1 MNTALSPARRCQ
13 VGDLVMLVR
22 SKNPAR
28 VGRIGVIVCCT
39 TSAAA
44 AALVLPNELAE
55 VQRRD
60 WIVDFQG
67 APDVTCRDG
76 EIIVTHLLAC
86 RDATLRPLRANQAEM
101 ACEAALALGG
111 EA

>member
-1 MNTALSPARRCQ
+1 MNTALSPAHRCQ
-13 VGDLVMLVR
+13 IGDLVMLVR
-22 SKNPAR
+22 SRNPAR
-28 VGRIGVIVCCT
+28 VGRIGVIVCST

-44 AALVLPNELAE
+44 AALALPDELAE

-67 APDVTCRDG
+67 APDVTYRDG
-76 EIIVTHLLAC
+76 EAIVTHRLAC
-86 RDATLRPLRANQAEM
+86 LDATLRPLRANPEELD
-101 ACEAALALGG
+101 CEVALAVGG

>member
-1 MNTALSPARRCQ
+1 MTTALFTTRRCQ

-22 SKNPAR
+22 SKNAAR
-28 VGRIGVIVCCT
+28 LGRIGVVVCST

-44 AALVLPNELAE
+44 AELVLPNELAE

-76 EIIVTHLLAC
+76 EVIVTNLLAC
-86 RDATLRPLRANQAEM
+86 RDATLRPLRTDQAEM
-101 ACEAALALGG
+101 ECEAALALGG